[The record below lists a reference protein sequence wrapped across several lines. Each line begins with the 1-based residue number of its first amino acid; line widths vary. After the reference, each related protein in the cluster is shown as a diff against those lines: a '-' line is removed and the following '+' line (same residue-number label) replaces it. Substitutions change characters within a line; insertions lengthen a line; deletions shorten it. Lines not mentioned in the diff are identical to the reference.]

1 MVHGDTA
8 ATSPGNA
15 SWGAVFALTLCVATL
30 IASEFMPASL
40 LTPSLP
46 ASM

>member
-1 MVHGDTA
+1 MHGDTM

-15 SWGAVFALTLCVATL
+15 SWGAVFALTLCVAAL
-30 IASEFMPASL
+30 IASEFLPASF